1 MVLPAFAAAAA
12 DPAGTP
18 GEVRETVLITGA
30 SSGIGL
36 DLARIFAAKKFDLIL
51 TTRTE
56 AKLRDLARELERQ
69 HKIEA
74 HVIVADLA
82 EPDGPHRIFAEIVR
96 LGLPIDNLVNNAGFG
111 AYGEFKDIR
120 LQEDLDMIQVNIT
133 ALTHLTNLA
142 LPQMIKRERG
152 RIMNVASTAA
162 FQPGPL
168 MAVYY
173 ATKAYVLSFSEALA
187 NEVHGTG
194 VSVTALCPGPTA
206 SGFQAGAAMN
216 DSRLFDFGTM
226 E

>member
-1 MVLPAFAAAAA
+1 LI
-12 DPAGTP
+12 
-18 GEVRETVLITGA
+18 GE
-30 SSGIGL
+30 
-36 DLARIFAAKKFDLIL
+36 LARD
-51 TTRTE
+51 
-56 AKLRDLARELERQ
+56 LERQ

-120 LQEDLDMIQVNIT
+120 LQEELDMIQVNIT

-168 MAVYY
+168 MTVYY

-187 NEVHGTG
+187 NEVRPYGIT
-194 VSVTALCPGPTA
+194 VTCLCPGATA
-206 SGFQAGAAMN
+206 TGFAARADMEK
-216 DSRLFDFGTM
+216 SRLFRMRTM
-226 E
+226 KSSAVAMAGYKGMMRGKTVVVPGLLNKVMAQSVRVSPRKMVTAIARSVQERTK